1 MRKAMTLILL
11 SLFTL
16 PAFCAEQ
23 TFNNAPILDVMCS
36 KDKKVAANPDAHT
49 KECALECKGAGFGIV
64 TSDHKFLKFDDAG
77 NSKVLAELKYS
88 KKQDHLRVDVSGD
101 VQGDT
106 LKVKSI
112 KLL

>member
-1 MRKAMTLILL
+1 MRKVMILILL
-11 SLFTL
+11 SVFTL

-23 TFNNAPILDVMCS
+23 TFSNAPILDVMCS
-36 KDKKVAANPDAHT
+36 KDKKIAANPDAHT
-49 KECALECKGAGFGIV
+49 KECAMECKGGGFGIV
-64 TSDHKFLKFDDAG
+64 TSDHKFLKFDAAG
-77 NSKVLAELKYS
+77 NDKVLAELKNS